1 VHADIVRRKR
11 SERNGRIGVTSSSP
25 SSVSWT
31 SSLPT
36 EVLTTGS
43 FLCAR
48 ITSIQGGRF
57 EPVSVVVVQE
67 WVWESSAVVCPMAFE
82 PPVVEGPPVVMVT
95 AWVCV
100 VPERTSVMELFPIL
114 AAVYRMVTMFV
125 DIHSFPCLWAP
136 PAAFSL
142 YGSKVS
148 YCAGYL
154 KEVYGEKQKESSH
167 LLVSQPLNPRS
178 RHKIIG
184 PYHPKK
190 ISVNLRAFSVYLGVI
205 PAYRSIPQKRPYSSM
220 NVDFQLFSPG
230 IALKNRQNRH
240 FVSPP
245 GNLPHKA
252 LLPHFM

>member
-125 DIHSFPCLWAP
+125 DIHVFPVC
-136 PAAFSL
+136 
-142 YGSKVS
+142 G
-148 YCAGYL
+148 
-154 KEVYGEKQKESSH
+154 
-167 LLVSQPLNPRS
+167 LLLQPFLCMVQRYHIVQDIS
-178 RHKIIG
+178 RRFMG
-184 PYHPKK
+184 
-190 ISVNLRAFSVYLGVI
+190 
-205 PAYRSIPQKRPYSSM
+205 
-220 NVDFQLFSPG
+220 
-230 IALKNRQNRH
+230 KNRRNPAISS
-240 FVSPP
+240 SPNP
-245 GNLPHKA
+245 STPVQDTKS
-252 LLPHFM
+252 